1 MSKYILMPSQ
11 NSFQNKHSLPLI
23 DISTLHLWHYKWKS
37 FLILDLSTFKE
48 KDEIEIKYNKHDE
61 SIIATWNPAWE
72 RKKDH

>member
-1 MSKYILMPSQ
+1 MHPMPWQ
-11 NSFQNKHSLPLI
+11 NSFQTNCIWSLA
-23 DISTLHLWHYKWKS
+23 DISTLSLWHYKWKR

-48 KDEIEIKYNKHDE
+48 KDEIEIKYNKRDE